1 MWHKCPGF
9 RKGHPGYLL
18 LQENS
23 MKCPICK
30 HGETKN
36 GSATVV
42 LERNKTTLV
51 FKQPIFVTAVVKNLL
66 TKIFLLNFLVRLSK
80 P

>member
-1 MWHKCPGF
+1 
-9 RKGHPGYLL
+9 
-18 LQENS
+18 